1 MRFRPC
7 IDLHQG
13 KVKQIVGETLTS
25 DNKNIVENFVSELDS
40 THYARM
46 YQTDKLH
53 GGHIIMLGGG
63 NEVAA
68 NNALQAY
75 PGGMQIGGGITANNA
90 ESYLINGA
98 SHVIVTSYVFRNGEL
113 NMPNLRTIVAEVGKE
128 NLVIDLSCKERDGKW
143 FVVTNQW
150 TTFSD
155 FEVSPV
161 NIHELEQYC
170 SEFLVHAV
178 DVEGKQSGIQEKL
191 VKQLAQ
197 WVTIP
202 TTYAGGARSIADL
215 ETFRS
220 LSAGKLDITIGSA
233 LDIFGG
239 TLPYK
244 QVVEYCSIT
253 DS

>member
-13 KVKQIVGETLTS
+13 KVKQIVGETLTQ
-25 DNKNIVENFVSELDS
+25 DNQNVVENFVSELDS
-40 THYARM
+40 TYYAKL
-46 YQTDKLH
+46 YQKDELQ
-53 GGHIIMLGGG
+53 GGHIIMLGAG

-68 NNALQAY
+68 AQALQAY
-75 PGGMQIGGGITANNA
+75 PGGMQIGGGITADNA
-90 ESYLINGA
+90 TSYLEKGA

-113 NMPNLRTIVAEVGKE
+113 SMPNLQAIVAEVGKE

-143 FVVTNQW
+143 YVVTNQW

-155 FEVSPV
+155 FEVNPA
-161 NIHELEQYC
+161 NIRELEQYC

-178 DVEGKQSGIQEKL
+178 DVEGKQSGIQKTL
-191 VKQLAQ
+191 ASQLAQ
-197 WVTIP
+197 WVNIP

-215 ETFRS
+215 DTFRS
-220 LSAGKLDITIGSA
+220 LTNGSIDITIGSA

-239 TLPYK
+239 GLPYK
-244 QVVEYCSIT
+244 QVVEYCNNRV
-253 DS
+253 

>member
-1 MRFRPC
+1 LRFRPC

-13 KVKQIVGETLTS
+13 KVKQIVGETL
-25 DNKNIVENFVSELDS
+25 NVNNQNVVENFVSQLDS
-40 THYARM
+40 AHYAAM
-46 YQTDKLH
+46 YKADALR
-53 GGHIIMLGGG
+53 GGHIIMLGAG
-63 NEVAA
+63 NEAA
-68 NNALQAY
+68 AVQALQAY
-75 PGGMQIGGGITANNA
+75 PGGMQIGGGITADNA
-90 ESYLINGA
+90 ESYLKKGA

-113 NMPNLRTIVAEVGKE
+113 NMPNLKAIVAEIGKE

-155 FEVSPV
+155 FEVNSA
-161 NIHELEQYC
+161 NIRELEQYC

-191 VKQLAQ
+191 ANQLAQ
-197 WVTIP
+197 WVNIP

-215 ETFRS
+215 ETFKS
-220 LSAGKLDITIGSA
+220 LTDGKLDITIGSA

-239 TLPYK
+239 NLSYK
-244 QVVEYCSIT
+244 QVVDYCNQPA
-253 DS
+253 